1 MSDQKST
8 QPSHERAPQTDGL
21 QADGQQ
27 AAAQGTDNASPA
39 FGLHAALALVF
50 VALALL
56 SGGRV
61 GLWEPWETKAAEL
74 GIALQQGAIG
84 LFRPLL
90 EDELLARGWLEP
102 ALLLLGA
109 KLGGSELAFRMPFA
123 LLMGLALFVI
133 GSAVSARFGKL
144 RGVLAL
150 IFSAATPMIALSTTS
165 LAGDATLI
173 ATTGVGAMLLA
184 SVAGRAGEE
193 SATAK
198 ADTSGRSSNTV
209 WAAAGAALGFSFL
222 TSGLLALGPL
232 LIAAAIGAA
241 ATTRAVQN
249 EERTTRGP
257 AFWLGALLLA
267 TGLLAPLLAWKTAGA
282 DAALRWA
289 AAGLL
294 FDLPLAAL
302 LLGAPRSSFAA
313 LCEPRTLASFLAPLA
328 LLALPPLLMTWSA
341 IGGDD
346 TLRFILHHDLLSGQ
360 SEGRTT
366 FDVLIRLAG
375 FSSYPLTALLP
386 LGAAWTFSRKGNA
399 KPGEREQLYGGA
411 FGLVLVGWM
420 AASVAVIG
428 VSANFSALQA
438 MPVAIPIAVLGALA
452 LSDRDW
458 VREMGKERASLY
470 AATLASVMILVV
482 MSKDVMGQFDEE
494 AGRPGPRV
502 IFEFLLHAGELP
514 FPADYTFVNMRLL
527 VALWAL
533 LFVALGAL
541 VVATALG
548 SPSLAVGAWRER
560 LNAMTTKRWLRAP
573 LSAALRP
580 VQWGLRVAERPR
592 IPAFLLGA
600 FALSLVLWNVLLVG
614 RFVPDIAPHVSNRGL
629 IDAWERYA
637 EEGEPLYT
645 AEIDLESAGYYLGEQ
660 EIAESFRLG
669 TMLRGPFCN
678 DEERVFAIMPTEELA
693 RTRHAILS
701 YNDCEGRR
709 DAFHVLYSESA
720 RYALVS
726 NQLDEAA
733 GERDDSVFATHV
745 FSSIDDIPESAE
757 RFASPYTFDGDL
769 RLVAAS
775 VEPDELSGSGEV
787 MVRTWWEVRDRV
799 NGEYEMF
806 IHADTPRNRIN
817 GDHEPVFGMFPTRY
831 WLEGDIVL
839 DEYPLD
845 VSRFGDRRGVYDVH
859 VGFFRGDNRMSVSPA
874 VAEDRVKIGTLT
886 LR

>member
-8 QPSHERAPQTDGL
+8 QPSHERAPQTDG
-21 QADGQQ
+21 QQ
-27 AAAQGTDNASPA
+27 AAAQGTEHASPA
-39 FGLHAALALVF
+39 FALHAALALVF

-74 GIALQQGAIG
+74 GIALQQGDIG

-109 KLGGSELAFRMPFA
+109 KLGGSELAFRAPFA

-184 SVAGRAGEE
+184 SVAQRAGDHPGIAKTEGSGRA
-193 SATAK
+193 
-198 ADTSGRSSNTV
+198 SNAL
-209 WAAAGAALGFSFL
+209 WAATGAALGLSFL
-222 TSGLLALGPL
+222 ASGLLALGPL
-232 LIAAAIGAA
+232 LIAAAVGAA
-241 ATTRAVQN
+241 ATTRRATGG
-249 EERTTRGP
+249 EEPGARGP
-257 AFWLGALLLA
+257 AFWLGAILLA
-267 TGLLAPLLAWKTAGA
+267 SGLLVPLVAWKVADA

-302 LLGAPRSSFAA
+302 LFGAPRSSFAA
-313 LCEPRTLASFLAPLA
+313 LCEPRVLATFLAPLA

-341 IGGDD
+341 IGGED

-360 SEGRTT
+360 TEGRTT

-386 LGAAWTFSRKGNA
+386 LGAAWAFSRKGNA
-399 KPGEREQLYGGA
+399 QPGDREQLYGGA

-452 LSDRDW
+452 LSDRAW
-458 VREMGKERASLY
+458 VREMGNERASLY

-514 FPADYTFVNMRLL
+514 FPADYVFVNMRLL
-527 VALWAL
+527 VVLWAL

-548 SPSLAVGAWRER
+548 SPALAVAAWRER
-560 LNAMTTKRWLRAP
+560 LNAVTTRRWLRAP

-580 VQWGLRVAERPR
+580 LQWGLRVAERPR
-592 IPAFLLGA
+592 VPAFLLGA

-629 IDAWERYA
+629 TDAWERYA
-637 EEGEPLYT
+637 DEGEPLYT
-645 AEIDLESAGYYLGEQ
+645 AEIDLDSAGYYLGEQ
-660 EIAESFRLG
+660 EIQESFRLG

-701 YNDCEGRR
+701 YADCEDRR

-726 NQLDEAA
+726 NQLDEEA
-733 GERDDSVFATHV
+733 GERDDSVFANYV
-745 FSSIDDIPESAE
+745 LSSVDDIPESAE

-775 VEPDELSGSGEV
+775 IEPDELSGSGEV
-787 MVRTWWEVRDRV
+787 MVRTWWEVRNRV

-831 WLEGDIVL
+831 WLEGDIVM
-839 DEYPLD
+839 DEFPLD